1 MKIKLD
7 EIINI
12 HKGEPCLI
20 IGSGDSLNQ
29 INFDNFSGKIIA
41 LGTTILRISDRR
53 KISYFV
59 SANNHFPIPEIN
71 FHLEFLND
79 LKNIT
84 WLMSDTA
91 AYNDVWKK
99 NENFLIKNLK
109 NNWLS
114 FDDRHF
120 DNKLCKP
127 KKNCCKIVS
136 NIENNIT
143 LQEFFFKKK
152 LNKKFFLKAV
162 SVAEFGIMFAIL
174 FGCNPIYLAGIDMP
188 EENYWGHKINKKY
201 IGYQSN
207 FADNFL
213 DKTIRILK
221 KKYFY
226 YYLKNLNFMP
236 YINSAYMQLIGKF
249 TKKSFF
255 AFDIKNFQNNID
267 EIAKAAVYNNQ
278 QIINLGN
285 SKIIKNTEG
294 IKSLNI
300 KNLS

>member
-91 AYNDVWKK
+91 AYNDV
-99 NENFLIKNLK
+99 
-109 NNWLS
+109 
-114 FDDRHF
+114 
-120 DNKLCKP
+120 
-127 KKNCCKIVS
+127 
-136 NIENNIT
+136 
-143 LQEFFFKKK
+143 
-152 LNKKFFLKAV
+152 
-162 SVAEFGIMFAIL
+162 
-174 FGCNPIYLAGIDMP
+174 
-188 EENYWGHKINKKY
+188 
-201 IGYQSN
+201 
-207 FADNFL
+207 
-213 DKTIRILK
+213 
-221 KKYFY
+221 
-226 YYLKNLNFMP
+226 
-236 YINSAYMQLIGKF
+236 
-249 TKKSFF
+249 
-255 AFDIKNFQNNID
+255 
-267 EIAKAAVYNNQ
+267 
-278 QIINLGN
+278 
-285 SKIIKNTEG
+285 
-294 IKSLNI
+294 
-300 KNLS
+300 